1 MKRKLEIFAVVNFI
15 AAIVGIIVFWFAGF
29 NGQLEIS
36 KYSFF
41 AAGPAG
47 WLFLI
52 TRGIIK
58 LRERNFCMD

>member
-15 AAIVGIIVFWFAGF
+15 AAMVGVIVYAIAGF
-29 NGQLEIS
+29 NGHLEIS

-41 AAGPAG
+41 AAGTAG

-52 TRGIIK
+52 TKGIIK